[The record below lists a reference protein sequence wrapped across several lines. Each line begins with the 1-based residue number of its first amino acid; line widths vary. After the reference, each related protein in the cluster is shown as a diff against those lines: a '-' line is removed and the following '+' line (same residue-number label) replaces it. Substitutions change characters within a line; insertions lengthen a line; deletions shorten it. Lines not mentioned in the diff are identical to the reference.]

1 MMAFVLIALVAVVV
15 AINLYRAWRRDPK
28 RRPRPTLAAPAVVR
42 LTTTEQLR
50 ARRAELL
57 T

>member
-1 MMAFVLIALVAVVV
+1 MMAYVLMALMAVVV
-15 AINLYRAWRRDPK
+15 AINLYRAWRRDQGVD
-28 RRPRPTLAAPAVVR
+28 RAVVVR

-50 ARRAELL
+50 PRQAELL